1 MCKVIQYCGLTH
13 AIIIIVDAYYVER
26 NGLYIGQ
33 GRAMM
38 SRAGMFRALE
48 GIAVDMSN
56 RVFKL
61 PSFRGIV
68 HSLQNFL
75 HIFPYKIIGCV
86 WLRKNLRMF

>member
-1 MCKVIQYCGLTH
+1 LIHVT
-13 AIIIIVDAYYVER
+13 IINVDPYYFER

-38 SRAGMFRALE
+38 SRAGMFRVLE

-61 PSFRGIV
+61 PSFNGISYFS
-68 HSLQNFL
+68 H
-75 HIFPYKIIGCV
+75 
-86 WLRKNLRMF
+86 

>member
-1 MCKVIQYCGLTH
+1 MCVIF
-13 AIIIIVDAYYVER
+13 IVVDPYYLER

-33 GRAMM
+33 GTAMM

-68 HSLQNFL
+68 NSLSMFDTYNNMFL
-75 HIFPYKIIGCV
+75 AWMIQCGILF
-86 WLRKNLRMF
+86 LF